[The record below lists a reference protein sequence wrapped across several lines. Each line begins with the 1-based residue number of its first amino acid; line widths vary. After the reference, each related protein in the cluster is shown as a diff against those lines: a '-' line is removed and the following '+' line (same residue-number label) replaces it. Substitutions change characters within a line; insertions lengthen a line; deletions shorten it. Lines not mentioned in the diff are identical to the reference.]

1 MAVDIL
7 AVIHSDGYTSM
18 AKLEVYTDRVGG
30 HRWRLKA
37 GNGEIVATSESYT
50 SRYSA
55 KKSAE
60 SVKRWADSATIVE
73 IN

>member
-1 MAVDIL
+1 MSKI
-7 AVIHSDGYTSM
+7 
-18 AKLEVYTDRVGG
+18 EVYTDKAGG

-50 SRYSA
+50 TRNSA
-55 KKSAE
+55 NHSAQN
-60 SVKRWADSATIVE
+60 VKVWAGSALIVA

>member
-1 MAVDIL
+1 M
-7 AVIHSDGYTSM
+7 T
-18 AKLEVYTDRVGG
+18 KFEVYRDVAGG

-37 GNGEIVATSESYT
+37 GNGEIVATSESYIT
-50 SRYSA
+50 RSAA

-60 SVKRWADSATIVE
+60 NVKYWADSATITE